1 MNISN
6 REKQSQTFVCSF
18 NENKCNVLSID
29 GKVSYYHPQ
38 QSWGKVIFSETCV
51 KNSVHR
57 ILGYAHPIPEAD
69 TPPGSRHPHEA
80 DTPWEVD
87 TY

>member
-6 REKQSQTFVCSF
+6 REKQSQMFVCSF

-29 GKVSYYHPQ
+29 GKVSYYRPQ

-57 ILGYAHPIPEAD
+57 ILGYTHPTPEAD
-69 TPPGSRHPHEA
+69 TPQEA
-80 DTPWEVD
+80 DIPMKQTPPGK
-87 TY
+87 